1 MSDMARARPDTS
13 NRTSVRLTPKLTAK
27 LKREVSSLGKS
38 ESTVVREALERY
50 FKRKTDNESCYDAA
64 VRLGIIGCA
73 KGLPRDLSTNKKYF
87 KGFGK

>member
-1 MSDMARARPDTS
+1 MSDVARERPGAGG
-13 NRTSVRLTPKLTAK
+13 RISVRLTPKLTAR

-50 FKRKTDNESCYDAA
+50 FKRKTERESCYDAA

-87 KGFGK
+87 KGFGE